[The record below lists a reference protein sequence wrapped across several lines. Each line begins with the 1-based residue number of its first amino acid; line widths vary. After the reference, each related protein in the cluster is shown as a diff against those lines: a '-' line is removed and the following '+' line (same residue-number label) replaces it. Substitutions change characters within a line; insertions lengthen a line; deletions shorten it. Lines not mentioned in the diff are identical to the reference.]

1 MLPIKGLL
9 LASASLLIAGCAS
22 LVTAFKNDPLQH
34 YDMVGPTVYTMTGD
48 RRTAVA
54 LVGPNGGYRFCA
66 ESLPDAVAVF
76 TASSKAKLLAEGKF
90 EAGLDE
96 ATAAGLLQTFQRTE
110 IAEVYRQL
118 GWNTC
123 MAWAQGAI
131 DNTSYANLLSAMVAG
146 GIDIMKVR
154 ASQPQV
160 FPTTTNLVVPAG
172 STVTPAPTPSPSPKP
187 SPTPTPAPSP
197 SPSGQ
202 PK

>member
-1 MLPIKGLL
+1 MLIRGLL
-9 LASASLLIAGCAS
+9 LAEAGLWVSSCAS
-22 LVTAFKNDPLQH
+22 LITAFKNDPLQH
-34 YDMVGPTVYTMTGD
+34 YDLVGPTIYTMTGD

-54 LVGPNGGYRFCA
+54 LKGPQGFRFCA

-131 DNTSYANLLSAMVAG
+131 GDARYSQMLTAMVAG
-146 GIDIMKVR
+146 GIDIMKIR

-160 FPTTTNLVVPAG
+160 FPTTTNLVVLAG
-172 STVTPAPTPSPSPKP
+172 STVTPAPAPTPSPRPSPKP
-187 SPTPTPAPSP
+187 TPSPTPAA
-197 SPSGQ
+197 GL